1 MVESDKVSGY
11 QVIAEALQLQG
22 ITACFGIVGVPVAE
36 IAFALQGI
44 GVDFLGFRN
53 E

>member
-1 MVESDKVSGY
+1 MVESEKVFGY
-11 QVIAEALQLQG
+11 QVLAEALQLQG
-22 ITACFGIVGVPVAE
+22 ITACFGIVGVPVSD
-36 IAFALQGI
+36 IAFALQGV